1 MTRGRHGWLQTV
13 FVLAGALV
21 AFLFWLQLRDSTPYS
36 QETEFETQ
44 EKANIMEVP
53 TTESNNRQEEN
64 AGTAALRLVSMNLA
78 NLESSAAAPTNW
90 NPQQQL
96 EAVKHEL
103 LQTRPHILALQE
115 CPSARWASET
125 FGGDGYIAVGSVA
138 SHAGFVSLLIQKD
151 IFESY
156 SRVGNFHFET
166 RTPAVM
172 AKLQLR
178 STTGLKE
185 IFVASLHLEPFEGGS
200 TVRRKQILALK
211 KVVGDKALLI
221 LAGDTNMRD
230 EEEEYL
236 DATQASSLRDAWKD
250 TGASPETRYTW
261 DTIDHHG
268 ARGFNEYYGK
278 NTRQYQR
285 RYDRI
290 FYHVPETT
298 TTSLQATEFTLIANT
313 PMENTSNHFLSDHF
327 GIAVSFRVG

>member
-1 MTRGRHGWLQTV
+1 MTRGRHGWLQTGL
-13 FVLAGALV
+13 VLAGAV
-21 AFLFWLQLRDSTPYS
+21 AFLFCLPLWDSTPYS
-36 QETEFETQ
+36 QETEFEKL
-44 EKANIMEVP
+44 EKANIMDVA
-53 TTESNNRQEEN
+53 TAESNTRQEETS
-64 AGTAALRLVSMNLA
+64 GITALRLVSMNLA
-78 NLESSAAAPTNW
+78 NLESSAAAPSHW
-90 NPQQQL
+90 KPQQQL

-125 FGGDGYIAVGSVA
+125 FEGDGYIAAGSVA

-151 IFESY
+151 IVESY

-200 TVRRKQILALK
+200 TVRRKQLLALK
-211 KVVGDKALLI
+211 KVVGDKAPLI

-230 EEEEYL
+230 EEEEY
-236 DATQASSLRDAWKD
+236 ATQASLRDAWKD

-261 DTIDHHG
+261 DTIDHPD

-290 FYHVPETT
+290 FYHVPETA

-313 PMENTSNHFLSDHF
+313 PLENTNHFLSDHF
-327 GIAVSFRVG
+327 GIAVTFRVG